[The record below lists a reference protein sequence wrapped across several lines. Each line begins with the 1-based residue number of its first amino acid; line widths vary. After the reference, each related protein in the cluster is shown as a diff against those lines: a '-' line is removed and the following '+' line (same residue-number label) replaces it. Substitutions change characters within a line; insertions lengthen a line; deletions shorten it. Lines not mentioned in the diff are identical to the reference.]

1 MSAGHGNDTSLLR
14 CPQCL
19 GGLASGELA
28 SGKAAIGGP
37 GAGGADS
44 LRCELCGRDYPS
56 AGRYND
62 LFVEARP
69 APVYPADL
77 AHLHYPRER
86 LLALTPPAETPWD
99 RLFGRAG
106 FNRQWERDA
115 QALKETVLQAGCC
128 ERGRAEFMKDDAASP
143 EYGHQRREVRV
154 KARKIMRRVLGALP
168 SVSAGRRGA
177 GGLVLHVGCG
187 GRCNDGIPIEYAR
200 AGFVNHGVDAVRS
213 YVEEFLDQ
221 GHAQLANAL
230 ALPYADA
237 AFDVVNYTDILEHLF
252 DPLGGLKEAARVL
265 KPGGLLMLDTPGY
278 AAINRGRALSYLEY
292 ALGRAFPAT
301 LRRRLITAR
310 WDGQTFFHTEFRAG
324 ELARLLAEAG
334 LSVLSLENETFDP
347 AELERSA
354 PRPSLL
360 RRLTP
365 AGSWFALCRKQ
376 P

>member
-1 MSAGHGNDTSLLR
+1 
-14 CPQCL
+14 
-19 GGLASGELA
+19 
-28 SGKAAIGGP
+28 
-37 GAGGADS
+37 
-44 LRCELCGRDYPS
+44 
-56 AGRYND
+56 
-62 LFVEARP
+62 V
-69 APVYPADL
+69 V
-77 AHLHYPRER
+77 
-86 LLALTPPAETPWD
+86 
-99 RLFGRAG
+99 
-106 FNRQWERDA
+106 
-115 QALKETVLQAGCC
+115 QAGCC
-128 ERGRAEFMKDDAASP
+128 ERGRAEFMKDDETSP
-143 EYGHQRREVRV
+143 AFAHQRREVRV
-154 KARKIMRRVLGALP
+154 KARKIMRRVLAQLP
-168 SVSAGRRGA
+168 PEKQ

-187 GRCNDGIPIEYAR
+187 GRCNDGIPIEYAA

-237 AFDVVNYTDILEHLF
+237 AFDVINYTDILEHLF

-265 KPGGLLMLDTPGY
+265 KPGGLFMLDTPGY
-278 AAINRGRALSYLEY
+278 AAINRKRGLSYLEY

-324 ELARLLAEAG
+324 ELSRLLAEAG

-347 AELERSA
+347 AELERPA